1 MRGFTVSFIYFK
13 LLKIVQT
20 DMRVDESRPLA
31 STLHLINFELVQI
44 LMRVV
49 LSLSKLSCKFSLAN
63 SHQLSFL
70 FDQRSKDNYSIP
82 VVVGLA
88 IEELRLVAGP
98 RTCQK
103 YINKQVFG

>member
-1 MRGFTVSFIYFK
+1 MRGFSVSLIYFK

-20 DMRVDESRPLA
+20 DLRVDESRPLA

-44 LMRVV
+44 LRVV

-82 VVVGLA
+82 VAVGLA